1 MGRVAILCGG
11 QGAQAPG
18 MADAL
23 GRGAL
28 VDEVFEAASDVC
40 GFDVRAACGDA
51 SALADAERVQPA
63 LCAVSIASARLAQS
77 AGVELGYVAGFSLGQ
92 VAALNVAGMLS
103 LEQTFSLCSA
113 RARAMAKAA
122 EKTPGAMCA
131 LSGAD
136 EAAVEELIERTA
148 GEDVLVAANFNA
160 PGQIVVSGHRAA
172 VERAAQAWRARP
184 RRRATMLAV
193 AGAFHSPLMQDA
205 ARDVAA
211 FLADVR
217 FGEPRIPLVCNVDAR
232 PLSAQA
238 APKRM
243 ARQIVSPVLFDRS
256 IAWLSEQGVD
266 VYVECGSGSVLCSLV
281 RRISPSARRFHAASP
296 DEARAAAGFSDGEDE
311 LGGSL

>member
-77 AGVELGYVAGFSLGQ
+77 AGVEPGYVAGFSLGQ

-136 EAAVEELIERTA
+136 EAAVEELIDRADARRCLRWRARFTA
-148 GEDVLVAANFNA
+148 RLCKT
-160 PGQIVVSGHRAA
+160 PRATWRRFSPMCDSA
-172 VERAAQAWRARP
+172 SRASRLSATWTRARFPRRPRRSAWRARSYRP
-184 RRRATMLAV
+184 CCSTAV
-193 AGAFHSPLMQDA
+193 SPGFPSKGSTSTWNAAA
-205 ARDVAA
+205 AR
-211 FLADVR
+211 FY
-217 FGEPRIPLVCNVDAR
+217 AR
-232 PLSAQA
+232 L
-238 APKRM
+238 
-243 ARQIVSPVLFDRS
+243 
-256 IAWLSEQGVD
+256 
-266 VYVECGSGSVLCSLV
+266 
-281 RRISPSARRFHAASP
+281 
-296 DEARAAAGFSDGEDE
+296 
-311 LGGSL
+311 